1 MCFQRVIT
9 IQTKTR
15 CLRDKLLP
23 QNGYSQ
29 INPPNQDTAEAAI
42 KPEKLLELSQ
52 ENADAAVDLKL
63 FRTLMEKKV
72 GTLEIEQVALSVGA
86 GKGQKRKFR
95 IPEIK
100 EHRVWK
106 DVERQLTIKIESCI
120 RTERETRINYKAAK
134 QRIKSEAK
142 SAGKMSQFKK
152 LVSRVGRLYRKIW
165 STGVQ
170 KVQEKVKWLEYKI
183 LGIESRGT
191 SAESRSQWISRL
203 SIGAAED
210 RKRYRCD
217 IPLYGGVVVDQDE
230 ENAAKLGPKFTLYP
244 KIKIEN
250 VKWASMCKDTKIR
263 WGRKL
268 RLIDKG
274 SGDIIHEDLG
284 QQTDEQILEDNVHRE
299 PYDHVS
305 KTIDFR
311 KVMPTDIKN
320 NHRVMTRGT
329 DPQRK
334 RPY

>member
-15 CLRDKLLP
+15 SLRDKLLP

-63 FRTLMEKKV
+63 FRTLLERKV
-72 GTLEIEQVALSVGA
+72 GTLEIEQVALRVGA

-106 DVERQLTIKIESCI
+106 DVERQLTIKVESCI

-152 LVSRVGRLYRKIW
+152 LVSRVGRLYRRI
-165 STGVQ
+165 
-170 KVQEKVKWLEYKI
+170 
-183 LGIESRGT
+183 
-191 SAESRSQWISRL
+191 
-203 SIGAAED
+203 
-210 RKRYRCD
+210 
-217 IPLYGGVVVDQDE
+217 
-230 ENAAKLGPKFTLYP
+230 
-244 KIKIEN
+244 
-250 VKWASMCKDTKIR
+250 
-263 WGRKL
+263 
-268 RLIDKG
+268 
-274 SGDIIHEDLG
+274 
-284 QQTDEQILEDNVHRE
+284 
-299 PYDHVS
+299 
-305 KTIDFR
+305 
-311 KVMPTDIKN
+311 
-320 NHRVMTRGT
+320 
-329 DPQRK
+329 
-334 RPY
+334 

>member
-15 CLRDKLLP
+15 CLRDKSLP
-23 QNGYSQ
+23 QNGYSR

-52 ENADAAVDLKL
+52 ENVDAAVDLKL
-63 FRTLMEKKV
+63 FRTLLERKV
-72 GTLEIEQVALSVGA
+72 GTLEIEQVALRVGA

-170 KVQEKVKWLEYKI
+170 KVQEKVKWLEHKI

-191 SAESRSQWISRL
+191 SQ
-203 SIGAAED
+203 
-210 RKRYRCD
+210 
-217 IPLYGGVVVDQDE
+217 
-230 ENAAKLGPKFTLYP
+230 
-244 KIKIEN
+244 
-250 VKWASMCKDTKIR
+250 
-263 WGRKL
+263 
-268 RLIDKG
+268 
-274 SGDIIHEDLG
+274 
-284 QQTDEQILEDNVHRE
+284 
-299 PYDHVS
+299 
-305 KTIDFR
+305 
-311 KVMPTDIKN
+311 
-320 NHRVMTRGT
+320 
-329 DPQRK
+329 
-334 RPY
+334 